1 MAVTKTNHI
10 FEPVGSVDS
19 SSKVYVSGWAYD
31 KSRPMARQTVYME
44 HEGRIVS
51 TAVARQHRPDVAA
64 AGFGDGRYG
73 FQLPVPLAMRAI
85 GADSVTVGLMDDAG
99 GRHPLGEM
107 FVPRDTLK
115 AAIVTDTAYTKDASR
130 YYRGELQ
137 QKQLWHSGCEVAVVS
152 RDDVD
157 PDSLKSFDFIILQ
170 RTRISDV
177 VRAIIRNAI
186 SLSQPIFYE
195 TDDLNTFKELRAHFG
210 SVLSGH
216 YWKDQ
221 PELLSEIDGRFIVS
235 NSVDSVIV
243 PNRYMQRWY
252 NSRGYNTVLSPF
264 KIEDRF
270 LSRRRVRKAGKEW
283 RLLYMSGSPTHVH
296 DFASVRDDVLR
307 FVSDNIDVEL
317 TVFGHFDPKQFA
329 GVDRVNFRGP
339 VPYEAMFEVYDDA
352 DLLIAPFAKSPFNLA
367 KSPTKFMEA
376 GARGVPVMVSSI
388 PAYRPHIRQS
398 GCGYVVPWRKS
409 WYEAL
414 QDAYGNREV
423 DLKHNRELIR
433 YVQETF
439 ALSNASNGLLLGLE
453 NAAIGRAPA

>member
-1 MAVTKTNHI
+1 MAPLNTNQA
-10 FEPVGSVDS
+10 FEPVGSVDN

-31 KSRPMARQTVYME
+31 KSSPMARKTVYME
-44 HEGRIVS
+44 HEGRVVS

-73 FQLPVPLAMRAI
+73 YQLPVPLALRAV
-85 GADSVTVGLMDDAG
+85 GADSVIVGLLDDSG
-99 GRHPLGEM
+99 GRHPLGEI
-107 FVPRDTLK
+107 FIPRDMLK
-115 AAIVTDTAYTKDASR
+115 AAIVTDTAYPKDASR

-137 QKQLWHSGCEVAVVS
+137 QKQLWHSGCEVALIA
-152 RDDVD
+152 RDDVNTED
-157 PDSLKSFDFIILQ
+157 MKSYDFIIFQ
-170 RTRISDV
+170 RARIND
-177 VRAIIRNAI
+177 AIRETIRNAI
-186 SLSQPIFYE
+186 SASQPIFYE
-195 TDDLNTFKELRAHFG
+195 TDDLNTFKELRGSFG

-221 PELLSEIDGRFIVS
+221 PSLLEEIEGRFTVC
-235 NSVDSVIV
+235 NSVNAVIV
-243 PNRYMQRWY
+243 PNNFMKKWY
-252 NSRGYNTVLSPF
+252 ESYGYRTITSPF

-270 LSRRRVRKAGKEW
+270 ISRRRVRKPGNEW

-296 DFASVRDDVLR
+296 DFASVRNDVLR

-339 VPYEAMFEVYDDA
+339 VPYEAMFEVYDEA
-352 DLLIAPFAKSPFNLA
+352 DLLIAPFARSPFNLA

-388 PAYRPHIRQS
+388 PSYRPHIRHS
-398 GCGYVVPWRKS
+398 GSGYVVPWRKN
-409 WYEAL
+409 WYDAL
-414 QDAYGNREV
+414 QEAYGNRDA
-423 DLKHNRELIR
+423 DLERNRQLIQ
-433 YVQETF
+433 YVQDTF

-453 NAAIGRAPA
+453 NATINPMAG